1 MSFCCF
7 VWKVLFLF
15 LSYRHFFD
23 FCSWK
28 NAMEDQFMPFVWK
41 EYACVRVE
49 RAQLLFVIASVC
61 GRLCGERQER
71 K

>member
-1 MSFCCF
+1 
-7 VWKVLFLF
+7 
-15 LSYRHFFD
+15 
-23 FCSWK
+23 
-28 NAMEDQFMPFVWK
+28 MEDQFMPFVWK